1 MQAITEKNIAI
12 VCSQLAGVGRSVIL
26 AEKVSKSIT
35 EKNIAH
41 TIFVNDWP
49 PDFNSFS
56 DVWIVG
62 GDGSINYFINH
73 YPVIKLPLM
82 VFNGG
87 TGNDFHFLLY
97 GDSSYEQQLDIAL
110 NAAPKPIDIGKCN
123 ERYFINDVG
132 IGFEGAVAKALTG
145 KKKTLGKTSFLVT
158 ILKKIFSYRSANY
171 TIKSAEQ
178 DITGKK
184 LIVDINNGRRA
195 GGGFHIAPEARADDG
210 LFDVV
215 MANALTPLQRL
226 HFLPV
231 IEKGK
236 HLGLHFIQ
244 HFQTKKITVESD
256 SVIQYHLDGEYYEDK
271 QLEIEM
277 LAGKLLFRH

>member
-1 MQAITEKNIAI
+1 VQAITEKNIAV

-35 EKNIAH
+35 GKNISH

-49 PDFNSFS
+49 TDFNSFS

-62 GDGSINYFINH
+62 GDGSLNYFINR
-73 YPVIKLPLM
+73 YPDIQLPLM
-82 VFNGG
+82 IFNGG

-97 GDSSYEQQLDIAL
+97 GDVSYEQQLEIAL
-110 NAAPKPIDIGKCN
+110 NATPKPIDIGKCN

-145 KKKTLGKTSFLVT
+145 RKKILGKTSFFITVLR
-158 ILKKIFSYRSANY
+158 KIFSYRSANY

-178 DITGKK
+178 NFTGRK
-184 LIVDINNGRRA
+184 LLVDINNGRRA
-195 GGGFHIAPEARADDG
+195 GGGFHIAPCARADDG

-215 MANALTPLQRL
+215 CANALSPLQRL
-226 HFLPV
+226 RYLPV

-236 HLGLHFIQ
+236 HIGKHFIQ
-244 HFQTKKITVESD
+244 HFQTRKITVEST
-256 SVIQYHLDGEYYEDK
+256 SIIQYHLDGEYYEDNK
-271 QLEIEM
+271 LEVEM
-277 LAGKLLFRH
+277 LAGELLFRF